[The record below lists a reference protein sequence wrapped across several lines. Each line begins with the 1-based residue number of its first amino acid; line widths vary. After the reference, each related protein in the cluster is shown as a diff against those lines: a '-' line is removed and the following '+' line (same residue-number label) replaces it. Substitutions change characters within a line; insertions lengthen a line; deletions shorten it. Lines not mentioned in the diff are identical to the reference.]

1 MANTYDNIM
10 STNNVDLWAEISRV
24 LLLIMYSLLS
34 KAVTGYHFVKDKYL
48 EYKYAV
54 DADAELKPTDRYF
67 LTPDGRDNNVDGVD
81 QVPERWVY
89 LEEWVDSKGTKKML
103 VHYEGDLVPIVW
115 GMSPFEKPPAK
126 CPWVWVGDKETEI
139 DLTRTFDKFLV
150 PGNVLK
156 KELVSKLIK
165 MTDHTDL
172 IYIETKTFN
181 QVKFPGEGITI
192 EADVE

>member
-1 MANTYDNIM
+1 MPTAYENIM
-10 STNNVDLWAEISRV
+10 NTNNVDLWAEISRV

-67 LTPDGRDNNVDGVD
+67 LTPDGRDNKVDDVD
-81 QVPERWVY
+81 HVPEGWVY
-89 LEEWVDSKGTKKML
+89 LEEWMDSKGTKKMTVL
-103 VHYEGDLVPIVW
+103 YEGDLVPIVW
-115 GMSPFEKPPAK
+115 GMSPFEMPPAK

-181 QVKFPGEGITI
+181 QVKFPGDGITI
-192 EADVE
+192 EADAE